1 MNHKSNRLR
10 YLLMIFIV
18 ICLGLLSRKMTD
30 YIPDIIDL
38 FLGDLLWALMVYL
51 IIRALFINWS
61 IRKVALLGILFCFT
75 VELSQLY
82 HADWIDMIRRTTLGG
97 LILGY
102 GFLWSDLIAYLLGI
116 GFGAAI
122 DFFIDIENHKYYTT
136 CRKTE

>member
-1 MNHKSNRLR
+1 MNHKSNRLL

-51 IIRALFINWS
+51 MTRMLFINWS
-61 IRKVALLGILFCFT
+61 IRKVALIGILFCFT
-75 VELSQLY
+75 IEFSQLY

-116 GFGAAI
+116 GSGAAV
-122 DFFIDIENHKYYTT
+122 DFFICNKDN
-136 CRKTE
+136 